1 MGIAELQSQI
11 GAWEC
16 GIRGKQASI
25 SSIDAKVS
33 AIEEAR
39 RHAIAARD
47 EAESLVRTASY
58 FALAGWTGNHATA
71 FMNAMGPGGGAREE
85 AAAMHQRC
93 IALVESMDAQLRS
106 LSNERGALQGS
117 IARDRN
123 SIEQARRSVNRL
135 RKEK

>member
-11 GAWEC
+11 GALEC
-16 GIRGKQASI
+16 GIRSKQASI

-58 FALAGWTGNHATA
+58 FALVSWAGSRATA
-71 FMNAMGPGGGAREE
+71 FMNAMGPGGQPREE
-85 AAAMHQRC
+85 AAAMYQRC
-93 IALVESMDAQLRS
+93 TELVESMDARLRS
-106 LSNERGALQGS
+106 LSSERSALQSS
-117 IARDRN
+117 ITRDRT
-123 SIEQARRSVNRL
+123 SIEQARRNVNRL